1 MNVNQDLRWMAF
13 HRRVRDLA
21 LTALQA
27 LVAVGLAL
35 TGFWWSL

>member
-1 MNVNQDLRWMAF
+1 MTHDEDLRWMAF

-27 LVAVGLAL
+27 LAAVALAL
-35 TGFWWSL
+35 AGLWWWM